1 MTFQLEIEG
10 KFCGVAYSQFFCWK
24 KLSSSTKKSS
34 DGQNCLLSSA
44 MSCRRRFPINVL
56 DSMESTTS
64 FLLMQNALGG
74 SVLSQ
79 ELHRRHLA
87 WALPFLLSA
96 DLPRERPRPLQNQLV
111 RCSRT
116 EQPQRLRSSSS
127 VRVRTFSRSHVCVF
141 NVCVWICIDFLLISD
156 WCVKLWEICTPS
168 IRECGVEITVNCSLK
183 RRLKMQSQVGLP
195 LVYNKNSGSSSGL
208 YNLRS
213 GVIQRGSYYE
223 YDQFR

>member
-87 WALPFLLSA
+87 
-96 DLPRERPRPLQNQLV
+96 
-111 RCSRT
+111 
-116 EQPQRLRSSSS
+116 
-127 VRVRTFSRSHVCVF
+127 
-141 NVCVWICIDFLLISD
+141 
-156 WCVKLWEICTPS
+156 
-168 IRECGVEITVNCSLK
+168 
-183 RRLKMQSQVGLP
+183 
-195 LVYNKNSGSSSGL
+195 
-208 YNLRS
+208 
-213 GVIQRGSYYE
+213 
-223 YDQFR
+223 

>member
-1 MTFQLEIEG
+1 MWGRLLTNFLLE
-10 KFCGVAYSQFFCWK
+10 KSCQVVQ
-24 KLSSSTKKSS
+24 KKSTS
-34 DGQNCLLSSA
+34 DGQNCLRFK
-44 MSCRRRFPINVL
+44 SCRRRFPINVL
-56 DSMESTTS
+56 DWDGVNNLFSFDAKCFGGLRSQPRIASTPS
-64 FLLMQNALGG
+64 
-74 SVLSQ
+74 S
-79 ELHRRHLA
+79 
-87 WALPFLLSA
+87 LSA
-96 DLPRERPRPLQNQLV
+96 AVSTVWTEQPRERPRPLQNQLV

-127 VRVRTFSRSHVCVF
+127 VRVRTFSRSHVCVH

>member
-87 WALPFLLSA
+87 WALPFLLSE
-96 DLPRERPRPLQNQLV
+96 LNNRESGPGHSKISWFGAQELSNLSGSALHLQSELGPFLAH
-111 RCSRT
+111 T
-116 EQPQRLRSSSS
+116 S
-127 VRVRTFSRSHVCVF
+127 VYSTCVF
-141 NVCVWICIDFLLISD
+141 ESALIF
-156 WCVKLWEICTPS
+156 CL
-168 IRECGVEITVNCSLK
+168 
-183 RRLKMQSQVGLP
+183 
-195 LVYNKNSGSSSGL
+195 
-208 YNLRS
+208 
-213 GVIQRGSYYE
+213 
-223 YDQFR
+223 

>member
-1 MTFQLEIEG
+1 MGSPTHKFFVG
-10 KFCGVAYSQFFCWK
+10 KSCQVVE
-24 KLSSSTKKSS
+24 KKSS

-96 DLPRERPRPLQNQLV
+96 EQPRERPRPLQNQLV

-116 EQPQRLRSSSS
+116 ELSGSALHLQSELGPFLAHTS
-127 VRVRTFSRSHVCVF
+127 VYTT
-141 NVCVWICIDFLLISD
+141 WICIDFLLISD

-183 RRLKMQSQVGLP
+183 RDKSKCRAKW
-195 LVYNKNSGSSSGL
+195 
-208 YNLRS
+208 
-213 GVIQRGSYYE
+213 
-223 YDQFR
+223 DCH